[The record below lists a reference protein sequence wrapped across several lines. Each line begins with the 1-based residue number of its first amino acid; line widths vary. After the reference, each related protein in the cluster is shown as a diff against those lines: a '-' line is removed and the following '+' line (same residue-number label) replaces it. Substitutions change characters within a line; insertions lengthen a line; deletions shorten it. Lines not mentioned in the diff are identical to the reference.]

1 MRGILTKP
9 FKILSEY
16 VIMQMEGVIYI
27 MEGIIKDYATEDIEK
42 RKLQIEIRLQ
52 RQKVIQ
58 ETLEK
63 YFGFK
68 IPNYIID
75 DIVVNETY
83 HHICLMIN
91 LATVNE
97 RLSTENADRLKEGIK
112 EIFSI
117 ENSFDILKSEQIL
130 NEFTSKYFK

>member
-1 MRGILTKP
+1 
-9 FKILSEY
+9 
-16 VIMQMEGVIYI
+16 MQCSLE
-27 MEGIIKDYATEDIEK
+27 DYSTEDINKE
-42 RKLQIEIRLQ
+42 KLQIEIRLQ
-52 RQKVIQ
+52 KQKVIQ

-68 IPNYIID
+68 IPKYIID
-75 DIVVNETY
+75 DIVDKETY

-97 RLSTENADRLKEGIK
+97 RLSEENADKLKEGIK

-117 ENSFDILKSEQIL
+117 KNSFDILKSEHIL
-130 NEFTSKYFK
+130 NEFTSIYFK

>member
-1 MRGILTKP
+1 
-9 FKILSEY
+9 
-16 VIMQMEGVIYI
+16 

-52 RQKVIQ
+52 KQKVIQ
-58 ETLEK
+58 ETLEN

-75 DIVVNETY
+75 DIVYNETY

-97 RLSTENADRLKEGIK
+97 RLSNENAATLKEGIK
-112 EIFSI
+112 ELFNVKNKYDNVESR
-117 ENSFDILKSEQIL
+117 ILINK
-130 NEFTSKYFK
+130 F

>member
-1 MRGILTKP
+1 
-9 FKILSEY
+9 
-16 VIMQMEGVIYI
+16 

-52 RQKVIQ
+52 KQKVIQ

-91 LATVNE
+91 LATLNE

-112 EIFSI
+112 EILSI

>member
-1 MRGILTKP
+1 MRENLTNS

-16 VIMQMEGVIYI
+16 VIMQMEGVTYI
-27 MEGIIKDYATEDIEK
+27 MECSLNDYSTEDINK
-42 RKLQIEIRLQ
+42 KKLQIEIRLQ
-52 RQKVIQ
+52 KQKVIQ
-58 ETLEK
+58 EILEK
-63 YFGFK
+63 HFGFK

-97 RLSTENADRLKEGIK
+97 RLSEENADRLKEGIK
-112 EIFSI
+112 EVFSI
-117 ENSFDILKSEQIL
+117 KNSFDILKSEQIL
-130 NEFTSKYFK
+130 NECNSKYFK

>member
-1 MRGILTKP
+1 
-9 FKILSEY
+9 
-16 VIMQMEGVIYI
+16 MQCSLE
-27 MEGIIKDYATEDIEK
+27 DYSTEAINKE
-42 RKLQIEIRLQ
+42 KLQIEIRLQ

-68 IPNYIID
+68 IPKYIIA
-75 DIVVNETY
+75 DIVDNETY
-83 HHICLMIN
+83 HHICFIIN
-91 LATVNE
+91 LATVNG
-97 RLSTENADRLKEGIK
+97 RLSEENADRLKEGIK

-117 ENSFDILKSEQIL
+117 KNSFDILKSEHIL

>member
-1 MRGILTKP
+1 MREILVKP
-9 FKILSEY
+9 FNLLSEY
-16 VIMQMEGVIYI
+16 VIIQMEGVIYI

-42 RKLQIEIRLQ
+42 RKLQIDIRLQ
-52 RQKVIQ
+52 KQKVIQ
-58 ETLEK
+58 ETLEN

-75 DIVVNETY
+75 DIVYNETY

-97 RLSTENADRLKEGIK
+97 RLSNENAATLKEGIK
-112 EIFSI
+112 ELFNVKNKYDNVESTI
-117 ENSFDILKSEQIL
+117 ILK
-130 NEFTSKYFK
+130 

>member
-1 MRGILTKP
+1 MQCSLEDYSTK
-9 FKILSEY
+9 
-16 VIMQMEGVIYI
+16 
-27 MEGIIKDYATEDIEK
+27 DINKE
-42 RKLQIEIRLQ
+42 KLQIEIRLQ
-52 RQKVIQ
+52 KQKLIQ

-68 IPNYIID
+68 IPKYIID
-75 DIVVNETY
+75 DIVDNETY

-97 RLSTENADRLKEGIK
+97 RLSTENADRLKEGIR

-117 ENSFDILKSEQIL
+117 KNSFDILKSEHIL

>member
-1 MRGILTKP
+1 
-9 FKILSEY
+9 
-16 VIMQMEGVIYI
+16 MQCSLE
-27 MEGIIKDYATEDIEK
+27 DYSTEAINKE
-42 RKLQIEIRLQ
+42 KLQIDIRLQ

-68 IPNYIID
+68 IPKYIIA
-75 DIVVNETY
+75 DIVDNETY
-83 HHICLMIN
+83 HHICFIIN
-91 LATVNE
+91 LATVNG
-97 RLSTENADRLKEGIK
+97 RLSEENADRLKEGIK

-117 ENSFDILKSEQIL
+117 KNSFDILKSEHIL

>member
-1 MRGILTKP
+1 
-9 FKILSEY
+9 
-16 VIMQMEGVIYI
+16 
-27 MEGIIKDYATEDIEK
+27 MEGIINDYATEDIEK

-52 RQKVIQ
+52 RQKLIQ
-58 ETLEK
+58 EILEK

-68 IPNYIID
+68 IPKYIID
-75 DIVVNETY
+75 DIVDKETY

-97 RLSTENADRLKEGIK
+97 RLLEENADRLKEGIK

-117 ENSFDILKSEQIL
+117 KNSFDILKSEHIL

>member
-1 MRGILTKP
+1 
-9 FKILSEY
+9 
-16 VIMQMEGVIYI
+16 

-52 RQKVIQ
+52 KQKLIQ

-68 IPNYIID
+68 IPNYIIA
-75 DIVVNETY
+75 DIVDNETY
-83 HHICLMIN
+83 HHICLIIN
-91 LATVNE
+91 LATVNG
-97 RLSTENADRLKEGIK
+97 RLSEENADKLKEGIK

-117 ENSFDILKSEQIL
+117 KNSFDILKSEHIL

>member
-1 MRGILTKP
+1 
-9 FKILSEY
+9 
-16 VIMQMEGVIYI
+16 

-52 RQKVIQ
+52 KQKVIQ
-58 ETLEK
+58 KTLEN

-75 DIVVNETY
+75 DIVGNETY

-97 RLSTENADRLKEGIK
+97 RLSNENADRLKEGIK

-117 ENSFDILKSEQIL
+117 KNSFEILKSEHIL